1 MIRNWRFTISLIDI
15 LTVIY
20 CGYCVLELSADY
32 YNYICLA
39 LLLLWVIVAYFS
51 DRQALVNVIRNKI
64 VLLLFLYTLIYF
76 FYVIFTTDLVYGLK
90 TAFTIIIR
98 ESPFILFLYYDRK
111 LKNSDLSKVFPWIEF
126 FVILYLCKNI
136 LQLIA
141 IDPNA
146 ARRMAAYT
154 NIYQDYITGGGYQIA
169 YALCLLVPF
178 LIFTFKEYKYK
189 LVPFIFIVLFA
200 YTLIKC
206 SYTIA
211 LLLAIFELFLLIYW
225 SRESSSRSRIIAVL
239 CFIIIMSL
247 IYLLR
252 DPIGDVFIEY
262 ISPLFS
268 GTFVQRRMIEFGEFI
283 KGEAGDANGAAGRME
298 LYGISIKTFLDSP
311 IIGIS
316 YLTEL
321 TSTLE
326 ANYQGVRYLGLHSSI
341 FDGFAR
347 IGFSFVIY
355 VVYFWKVFGRI
366 KKDVGSNSAMIIG
379 TIFFLIKILNRG
391 DAFGLSYVAY
401 FAIPMLYKSMKNE
414 KSYTGGRYS

>member
-1 MIRNWRFTISLIDI
+1 MIRNWKFTISLIDI

-20 CGYCVLELSADY
+20 CGYCVLELSVDY
-32 YNYICLA
+32 YKYICLA
-39 LLLLWVIVAYFS
+39 ILLLWVIVAYLS
-51 DRQALVNVIRNKI
+51 DRQALINAISNKI
-64 VLLLFLYTLIYF
+64 VLLLFLYILIYF
-76 FYVIFTTDLVYGLK
+76 LYAIFTTNLIYGLK
-90 TAFTIIIR
+90 IAFTIIIR
-98 ESPFILFLYYDRK
+98 ESPFMLFLYYSRK

-141 IDPNA
+141 IDSNA

-154 NIYQDYITGGGYQIA
+154 NIYQDYITGGGYELA

-189 LVPFIFIVLFA
+189 LVPLIFIIVFV

-211 LLLAIFELFLLIYW
+211 LLLAVFELFLLIYW

-239 CFIIIMSL
+239 CFILIIVI
-247 IYLLR
+247 IYFLR
-252 DPIGDVFIEY
+252 DLIGDIFIEY

-283 KGEAGDANGAAGRME
+283 KGEAGDANGAIGRME
-298 LYGISIKTFLDSP
+298 LYSISIKTFLDSP

-316 YLTEL
+316 YLTEF

-355 VVYFWKVFGRI
+355 VVYFWKVFCCI
-366 KKDVGSNSAMIIG
+366 KKYVGRNSVMIIG
-379 TIFFLIKILNRG
+379 TIFFLIKILNLG
-391 DAFGLSYVAY
+391 DAFALSYVAY
-401 FAIPMLYKSMKNE
+401 FAIPMLYKLMKNE
-414 KSYTGGRYS
+414 KNYTGGRYS